1 MTHTS
6 HQQFHERTAHYNNTD
21 HANIH
26 HLISSFSFTGSQL
39 ITGSGDFYKTDSS
52 TCVIKIVLA
61 RPDSYKD
68 CIRMHLQ
75 APQHHPNRQAAGS
88 INAAV
93 RENTMPRIKTGI
105 PINAQTINRYG

>member
-1 MTHTS
+1 M
-6 HQQFHERTAHYNNTD
+6 
-21 HANIH
+21 H